1 MQMHEDPKSKMIAFH
16 EGLPPGIAFIAA
28 PPDAPSAI

>member
-16 EGLPPGIAFIAA
+16 EGLPIAA
-28 PPDAPSAI
+28 LSDAPSAI